1 MESRLPHPRRTIQT
15 NGHVLQTN
23 ELPRYFSND
32 DEHHLSHRSRT
43 RLVICIHGRYCSS
56 CYDTTGSPS
65 QQESGGACAIL
76 RMTLSRADLVLVR
89 LFRVRS
95 VRQRKA
101 VFPWLLNNSLK
112 GLILKQEIEDRE
124 ERGMRIGL
132 QYD

>member
-1 MESRLPHPRRTIQT
+1 
-15 NGHVLQTN
+15 
-23 ELPRYFSND
+23 
-32 DEHHLSHRSRT
+32 
-43 RLVICIHGRYCSS
+43 
-56 CYDTTGSPS
+56 
-65 QQESGGACAIL
+65 
-76 RMTLSRADLVLVR
+76 MTLSRADLVLVR